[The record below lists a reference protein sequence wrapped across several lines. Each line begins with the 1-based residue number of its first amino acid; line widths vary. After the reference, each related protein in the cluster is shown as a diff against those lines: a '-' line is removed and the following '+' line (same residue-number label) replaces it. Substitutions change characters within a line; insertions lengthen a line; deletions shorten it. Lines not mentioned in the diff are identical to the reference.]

1 MYVKN
6 FPVFHRCKIS
16 PDAVQVVQRPLAA
29 PPLAHRARHPPRH
42 GHVRRHHLRQ
52 LPGTPQIESRVYV
65 CPRKNLPYFQH
76 YPIFNTN
83 KIQVIDLKICRMLT
97 SASEPHGQSMF
108 TSHCYKTADSDG
120 HRSSKRY

>member
-42 GHVRRHHLRQ
+42 GHVRRHNIRQ
-52 LPGTPQIESRVYV
+52 LPGIKYLGYIKNERNFLRQIQKRN
-65 CPRKNLPYFQH
+65 R
-76 YPIFNTN
+76 N
-83 KIQVIDLKICRMLT
+83 KECIGNYLKDI
-97 SASEPHGQSMF
+97 
-108 TSHCYKTADSDG
+108 
-120 HRSSKRY
+120 SS